1 MRKYFGTDGIRGPV
15 GTPPITADFVLK
27 LGWAAGKTFS
37 PSGGGSILIG
47 KDTRI
52 SGYLFESALEAGL
65 ASAGVH
71 VTMLGPMP
79 TPAVAYLTR
88 AVSADA
94 GIVISASHNPFSDN
108 GIKFFS
114 SEGRKLPDE
123 VELEIERLIDEPM
136 TTVAS
141 ADLGKAD
148 RMNDAV
154 GRYVEFCKTTFPK
167 SLNLKQMK
175 LVVDCAHGAT
185 YKIAPAVFQELGAQV
200 IAIGCSPDGL
210 NINEGFG
217 ATSPEALAER
227 VVQEGADLG
236 IALDGDGDRLVM
248 VDHLGEVVDGD
259 ELLLIIALHQ
269 QAIGLLTGGVVGTL
283 MSNLGLEVALKDR
296 GIAFARV
303 QVGDRYVVAKL
314 LQEGWHLGG
323 EGSGHILCLDQAT
336 TGDGVVSAL
345 QVLRAITDQGKTL
358 ADLKTAMTKFPQVM
372 INVPANSAKVMENN
386 AVQSAVRD
394 VDAVL
399 GDKGRVLLRPSGTEP
414 LIRVMVEGEDAP
426 QVKRLAAQLAAVV
439 AASSFAMI
447 FMTFS
452 SQRLN
457 DIYCF

>member
-1 MRKYFGTDGIRGPV
+1 
-15 GTPPITADFVLK
+15 
-27 LGWAAGKTFS
+27 
-37 PSGGGSILIG
+37 
-47 KDTRI
+47 
-52 SGYLFESALEAGL
+52 
-65 ASAGVH
+65 
-71 VTMLGPMP
+71 MLGPMP

-123 VELEIERLIDEPM
+123 IELEIERLIDEPM

-154 GRYVEFCKTTFPK
+154 GRYIEFCKTTFPK
-167 SLNLKQMK
+167 SLNLKHLK

-200 IAIGCSPDGL
+200 IAIGCAPDGL

-269 QAIGLLTGGVVGTL
+269 QAKGLLTGGVVGTL

-296 GIAFARV
+296 GIAFARA

-345 QVLRAITDQGKTL
+345 QVLRAIADQGKTL
-358 ADLKTAMTKFPQVM
+358 AELKSAMTKFPQVM
-372 INVPANSAKVMENN
+372 INVRAVSARVMENES
-386 AVQSAVRD
+386 VRSAVRD
-394 VDAVL
+394 VEAEL

-414 LIRVMVEGEDAP
+414 LIRVMVEGEDAQ
-426 QVKRLAAQLAAVV
+426 QVTNLAGQLAAVV
-439 AASSFAMI
+439 AAS
-447 FMTFS
+447 
-452 SQRLN
+452 
-457 DIYCF
+457 

>member
-1 MRKYFGTDGIRGPV
+1 MRNYFGTDGIRGPV

-37 PSGGGSILIG
+37 PCGGGNILIG

-167 SLNLKQMK
+167 SLNLKHLK

-217 ATSPEALAER
+217 ATSPEALAAR

-248 VDHLGEVVDGD
+248 VDHKGEVVDGD

-269 QAIGLLTGGVVGTL
+269 KAKGVLTGGVVGTL
-283 MSNLGLEVALKDR
+283 MSNLGLELALKDR
-296 GIAFARV
+296 GIAFVRAR
-303 QVGDRYVVAKL
+303 VGDRYVVAKL
-314 LQEGWHLGG
+314 IQEGWHLGG

-345 QVLRAITDQGKTL
+345 QVLRAITDQGKPL
-358 ADLKTAMTKFPQVM
+358 AELKMAMTKFPQVM
-372 INVPANSAKVMENN
+372 INVPAVSAKVMDND
-386 AVQSAVRD
+386 AVQAAVRE
-394 VDAVL
+394 VEAGL

-414 LIRVMVEGEDAP
+414 LIRVMVEGDDAQ
-426 QVKRLAAQLAAVV
+426 QVTRLAEQLAAVV
-439 AASSFAMI
+439 ATSE
-447 FMTFS
+447 
-452 SQRLN
+452 
-457 DIYCF
+457 D

>member
-37 PSGGGSILIG
+37 PSGGGNILIG

-269 QAIGLLTGGVVGTL
+269 QAKGLLTGGVVGTL

-296 GIAFARV
+296 GIAFARA

-358 ADLKTAMTKFPQVM
+358 ADLKGAMTKFPQVM

-426 QVKRLAAQLAAVV
+426 QVRRLAAQLAAVV
-439 AASSFAMI
+439 AASE
-447 FMTFS
+447 
-452 SQRLN
+452 
-457 DIYCF
+457 D

>member
-37 PSGGGSILIG
+37 PSGGGNILIG

-227 VVQEGADLG
+227 VIQEGADLG

-248 VDHLGEVVDGD
+248 VDHLGKVVDGD

-269 QAIGLLTGGVVGTL
+269 QAKGLLTGGVVGTL

-296 GIAFARV
+296 GIDFARA

-394 VDAVL
+394 VGAVL

-439 AASSFAMI
+439 AASE
-447 FMTFS
+447 
-452 SQRLN
+452 
-457 DIYCF
+457 D

>member
-37 PSGGGSILIG
+37 PSGGGNILIG

-227 VVQEGADLG
+227 VIQEGADLG

-269 QAIGLLTGGVVGTL
+269 QAKGLLTGGVVGTL

-296 GIAFARV
+296 GIAFARA

-358 ADLKTAMTKFPQVM
+358 ADLKGAMTKFPQVM

-394 VDAVL
+394 VGAVL

-426 QVKRLAAQLAAVV
+426 QVRRLAAQLAAVV
-439 AASSFAMI
+439 AASE
-447 FMTFS
+447 
-452 SQRLN
+452 
-457 DIYCF
+457 D

>member
-37 PSGGGSILIG
+37 PSGGGNILIG

-269 QAIGLLTGGVVGTL
+269 QAKGLLTGGVVGTL

-296 GIAFARV
+296 GIAFARA

-358 ADLKTAMTKFPQVM
+358 ADLKGAMTKFPQVM

-394 VDAVL
+394 VGAVL

-439 AASSFAMI
+439 AASE
-447 FMTFS
+447 
-452 SQRLN
+452 
-457 DIYCF
+457 D

>member
-37 PSGGGSILIG
+37 PSGGGNILIG

-269 QAIGLLTGGVVGTL
+269 QAKGLLTGGVVGTL

-296 GIAFARV
+296 GIDFARA

-358 ADLKTAMTKFPQVM
+358 AELKTAMTKFPQVM

-426 QVKRLAAQLAAVV
+426 QVKRLAVQLAAVV
-439 AASSFAMI
+439 AASE
-447 FMTFS
+447 
-452 SQRLN
+452 
-457 DIYCF
+457 D

>member
-123 VELEIERLIDEPM
+123 IELEIERLIDEPM

-154 GRYVEFCKTTFPK
+154 GRYIEFCKTTFPQ
-167 SLNLKQMK
+167 SLNLKHLK

-217 ATSPEALAER
+217 ATSPEALAAR

-248 VDHLGEVVDGD
+248 VDHQGEVVDGD

-283 MSNLGLEVALKDR
+283 MSNLGLEVALRDR
-296 GIAFARV
+296 GIGFARA

-314 LQEGWHLGG
+314 LQEGWRLGG

-345 QVLRAITDQGKTL
+345 QVLRAIADQGKTL
-358 ADLKTAMTKFPQVM
+358 AELKSAMTKFPQVM
-372 INVPANSAKVMENN
+372 INVRAVSAKVMQDNM
-386 AVQSAVRD
+386 VQSAVRD
-394 VDAVL
+394 VEAML

-414 LIRVMVEGEDAP
+414 LIRVMVEGEDAQ
-426 QVKRLAAQLAAVV
+426 QVRRLAEQLAAVV
-439 AASSFAMI
+439 AASE
-447 FMTFS
+447 
-452 SQRLN
+452 
-457 DIYCF
+457 D

>member
-1 MRKYFGTDGIRGPV
+1 MRNYFGTDGIRGPV

-37 PSGGGSILIG
+37 PCGGGNILIG
-47 KDTRI
+47 KDTRM

-167 SLNLKQMK
+167 SLNLKHLK

-217 ATSPEALAER
+217 ATSPEALAAR

-248 VDHLGEVVDGD
+248 VDHKGEVVDGD

-269 QAIGLLTGGVVGTL
+269 KAKGVLTGGVVGTL
-283 MSNLGLEVALKDR
+283 MSNLGLELALKDR
-296 GIAFARV
+296 GIAFVRAR
-303 QVGDRYVVAKL
+303 VGDRYVVAKL
-314 LQEGWHLGG
+314 IQEGWHLGG

-345 QVLRAITDQGKTL
+345 QVLRAITDQGKPL
-358 ADLKTAMTKFPQVM
+358 AELKMAMTKFPQVM
-372 INVPANSAKVMENN
+372 INVPAVSAKVMDND
-386 AVQSAVRD
+386 AVQAAVRE
-394 VDAVL
+394 VEAGL

-414 LIRVMVEGEDAP
+414 LIRVMVEGDDAQ
-426 QVKRLAAQLAAVV
+426 QVTRLAEQLAAVV
-439 AASSFAMI
+439 AASE
-447 FMTFS
+447 
-452 SQRLN
+452 
-457 DIYCF
+457 D

>member
-37 PSGGGSILIG
+37 PSGGGNILIG

-269 QAIGLLTGGVVGTL
+269 QAKGLLTGGVVGTL

-296 GIAFARV
+296 GIDFARA

-439 AASSFAMI
+439 AASE
-447 FMTFS
+447 
-452 SQRLN
+452 
-457 DIYCF
+457 D

>member
-37 PSGGGSILIG
+37 PSGGGTILIG

-123 VELEIERLIDEPM
+123 IELEIERLIDEPM

-154 GRYVEFCKTTFPK
+154 GRYIEFCKTTFPT
-167 SLNLKQMK
+167 SLNLKHLK
-175 LVVDCAHGAT
+175 LVVDFAHGAT
-185 YKIAPAVFQELGAQV
+185 YKIAPAVFQEMGAQV
-200 IAIGCSPDGL
+200 IAIGCAPDAL

-217 ATSPEALAER
+217 ATSPEALAAR

-248 VDHLGEVVDGD
+248 VDHRGEVVDGD

-269 QAIGLLTGGVVGTL
+269 QSKGLLTGGVVGTL
-283 MSNLGLEVALKDR
+283 MSNLGLEVALKDH
-296 GIAFARV
+296 GIGFARAL
-303 QVGDRYVVAKL
+303 VGDRYVVAKL
-314 LQEGWHLGG
+314 LQEGWRLGG

-345 QVLRAITDQGKTL
+345 QVLRAIADQGKTL
-358 ADLKTAMTKFPQVM
+358 AELKSAMTKFPQVM
-372 INVPANSAKVMENN
+372 INVRAVSARVMENES
-386 AVQSAVRD
+386 VRSAVRD
-394 VDAVL
+394 VEAEL

-414 LIRVMVEGEDAP
+414 LIRVMVEGEDAQ
-426 QVKRLAAQLAAVV
+426 QVTNLAGQLAAVV
-439 AASSFAMI
+439 AAS
-447 FMTFS
+447 
-452 SQRLN
+452 
-457 DIYCF
+457 

>member
-1 MRKYFGTDGIRGPV
+1 MRNYFGTDGIRGPV

-37 PSGGGSILIG
+37 PCGGGNILIG

-167 SLNLKQMK
+167 SLNLKHLK

-217 ATSPEALAER
+217 ATSPEALAAR

-248 VDHLGEVVDGD
+248 VDHKGEVVDGD

-269 QAIGLLTGGVVGTL
+269 KAKGVLTGGVVGTL
-283 MSNLGLEVALKDR
+283 MSNLGLELALKDR
-296 GIAFARV
+296 GIAFVRAR
-303 QVGDRYVVAKL
+303 VGDRYVVAKL
-314 LQEGWHLGG
+314 IQEGWHLGG

-345 QVLRAITDQGKTL
+345 QVLRAITDQGKPL
-358 ADLKTAMTKFPQVM
+358 AELKMAMTKFPQVM
-372 INVPANSAKVMENN
+372 INVPAVSAKVMDND
-386 AVQSAVRD
+386 AVQAAVRE
-394 VDAVL
+394 VEAGL

-414 LIRVMVEGEDAP
+414 LIRVMVEGDDAQ
-426 QVKRLAAQLAAVV
+426 QVTSLAEQLAAVV
-439 AASSFAMI
+439 AASE
-447 FMTFS
+447 
-452 SQRLN
+452 
-457 DIYCF
+457 D

>member
-37 PSGGGSILIG
+37 PSGGGNILIG

-269 QAIGLLTGGVVGTL
+269 QAKGLLTGGVVGTL

-296 GIAFARV
+296 GIAFARAP
-303 QVGDRYVVAKL
+303 VGDRYVVAKL

-358 ADLKTAMTKFPQVM
+358 ADLKGAMTKFPQVM

-439 AASSFAMI
+439 AASE
-447 FMTFS
+447 
-452 SQRLN
+452 
-457 DIYCF
+457 D

>member
-37 PSGGGSILIG
+37 PSGGGNILIG

-227 VVQEGADLG
+227 VIQEGADLG

-269 QAIGLLTGGVVGTL
+269 QAKGLLTGGVVGTL

-296 GIAFARV
+296 GIAFARA

-358 ADLKTAMTKFPQVM
+358 ADLKTTMTKFPQVM

-394 VDAVL
+394 VGAVL

-426 QVKRLAAQLAAVV
+426 QVRRLAAQLAAVV
-439 AASSFAMI
+439 AASE
-447 FMTFS
+447 
-452 SQRLN
+452 
-457 DIYCF
+457 D

>member
-123 VELEIERLIDEPM
+123 IELEIERLIDEPM

-154 GRYVEFCKTTFPK
+154 GRYIEFCKTTFPQ
-167 SLNLKQMK
+167 SLNLKHLK

-217 ATSPEALAER
+217 ATSPEALAAR

-248 VDHLGEVVDGD
+248 VDHQGEVVDGD

-283 MSNLGLEVALKDR
+283 MSNLGLEVALRDR
-296 GIAFARV
+296 GIGFARA

-314 LQEGWHLGG
+314 LQEGWRLGG

-345 QVLRAITDQGKTL
+345 QVLRAIADQGKTL
-358 ADLKTAMTKFPQVM
+358 AELKSAMTKFPQVM
-372 INVPANSAKVMENN
+372 INVRAVSAKVMQDNM
-386 AVQSAVRD
+386 VQSAVRD
-394 VDAVL
+394 VEAVL
-399 GDKGRVLLRPSGTEP
+399 GDEGRVLLRPSGTEP
-414 LIRVMVEGEDAP
+414 LIRVMVEGEDAQ
-426 QVKRLAAQLAAVV
+426 QVRRLAEQLAAVV
-439 AASSFAMI
+439 AASE
-447 FMTFS
+447 
-452 SQRLN
+452 
-457 DIYCF
+457 D

>member
-123 VELEIERLIDEPM
+123 IELEIERLIDEPM

-154 GRYVEFCKTTFPK
+154 GRYIEFCKTTFPQ
-167 SLNLKQMK
+167 SLNLKHLK

-217 ATSPEALAER
+217 ATSPEALAAR

-248 VDHLGEVVDGD
+248 VDHQGEVVDGD

-283 MSNLGLEVALKDR
+283 MSNLGLEDALRER
-296 GIAFARV
+296 GIGFARA

-314 LQEGWHLGG
+314 LQEDWRLGG

-345 QVLRAITDQGKTL
+345 QVLRAIADQGKTL
-358 ADLKTAMTKFPQVM
+358 AELKSAMTKFPQVM
-372 INVPANSAKVMENN
+372 INVRAVSAKVMQDNM
-386 AVQSAVRD
+386 VQSAVRD
-394 VDAVL
+394 VEAVL

-414 LIRVMVEGEDAP
+414 LIRVMVEGEDAQ
-426 QVKRLAAQLAAVV
+426 QVRRLAEQLAAVV
-439 AASSFAMI
+439 AASE
-447 FMTFS
+447 
-452 SQRLN
+452 
-457 DIYCF
+457 D

>member
-37 PSGGGSILIG
+37 PSGGGNILIG

-269 QAIGLLTGGVVGTL
+269 QAKGLLTGGVVGTL

-296 GIAFARV
+296 GIAFARA

-358 ADLKTAMTKFPQVM
+358 SDLKGAMTKFPQVM

-426 QVKRLAAQLAAVV
+426 QVKRLAVQLAAVV
-439 AASSFAMI
+439 AASE
-447 FMTFS
+447 
-452 SQRLN
+452 
-457 DIYCF
+457 D

>member
-37 PSGGGSILIG
+37 PSGGGNILIG

-269 QAIGLLTGGVVGTL
+269 QAKGLLTGGVVGTL

-296 GIAFARV
+296 GIAFARA

-358 ADLKTAMTKFPQVM
+358 AELKTAMTKFPQVM

-426 QVKRLAAQLAAVV
+426 QVRRLAAQLAAVV
-439 AASSFAMI
+439 AASE
-447 FMTFS
+447 
-452 SQRLN
+452 
-457 DIYCF
+457 D

>member
-37 PSGGGSILIG
+37 PSGGGNILIG

-269 QAIGLLTGGVVGTL
+269 QAKGLLTGGVVGTL

-296 GIAFARV
+296 GIDFARA

-358 ADLKTAMTKFPQVM
+358 AELKTAMTKFPQVM

-439 AASSFAMI
+439 AASE
-447 FMTFS
+447 
-452 SQRLN
+452 
-457 DIYCF
+457 D